1 MSRPL
6 QKNHYKKKRV
16 KWRQPHHHVA
26 LSLPLYLDSD
36 CHSSPPNRVCSR
48 EPPYF
53 TTFRVA
59 SMIAWLFM
67 HRLLCMASPAEG
79 TPTTRSLTAQPQTR
93 RYKAIYESH
102 PFCNPG
108 EVGVTCENVRMAER
122 VANAALKKTQP
133 KNQQC

>member
-1 MSRPL
+1 
-6 QKNHYKKKRV
+6 
-16 KWRQPHHHVA
+16 
-26 LSLPLYLDSD
+26 
-36 CHSSPPNRVCSR
+36 
-48 EPPYF
+48 
-53 TTFRVA
+53 
-59 SMIAWLFM
+59 MIAWLFM

-122 VANAALKKTQP
+122 VANAALKKHNRKINNAEETLEPIVETIGDNVDPQ
-133 KNQQC
+133 